1 MIQRNIWRWM
11 ILDINGREKAKR
23 FWIVVGLLGICMFVT
38 AIFCFFHTEKNEAEK
53 RMVEIVNYVKV
64 QCSTYT
70 HYNESSESK
79 SLLRAI
85 ESARQMSTNI
95 DMEVKNRKQLDRKF
109 LKENLQSLWVDGIL
123 VLDEEGK
130 KVCEYSMDEG
140 LMDEMIDYLQKDII
154 MDYTG
159 YKERSYSER
168 IARGDGSRIDIAAC
182 ARKDAPGIV
191 AVYYYTSPRFIRNY
205 TLTIQSLLKG
215 YNTEKDGTIIVADK
229 GKIIASN
236 DEKLLAQDVAD
247 NEIIQKMKKHT
258 DSRHI
263 FHLKNKGTGCYGIM
277 LKQRDYYIYM
287 YLPDKEVFSN
297 LPLSVTGVV
306 FLYLIILSFLWF
318 WIYTTNL
325 AHQKQEQE
333 KDEKYKAELLKSAK
347 KAEAANEAKTEFL
360 QRMSHDIRTPINGIC
375 GMIDVAEHYA
385 DDMEKQT
392 ECRAKIKETSH
403 LLLELVNEVLDM
415 SKLESDEVVL
425 EEISFNL
432 SNISKEVFVVIEQ
445 IAAEQNIRVVW
456 EKKEVTHWNLI
467 GSPGYVKRIMMNI
480 LSNAVKYN
488 KENGYI
494 YISCQEFTSEQD
506 GRVTI
511 EFICRDT
518 GIGMTKDFQKH
529 LFEPFAQEHTGS
541 RTKFSG
547 TGLGM
552 PITKKLIEK
561 MGGTITFESK
571 KGEGTTFVIRIP
583 FKIDQDADQREEQE
597 AISEKSIKDLK
608 ILLVEDNE
616 LNMEIA
622 EFVIQNEGASVTKA
636 WNGQEAVEIFK
647 KSRPDEFDV
656 ILMDIMM
663 PIKNGYEAA
672 KMIRALDRD
681 DAKTV
686 PIIAMTAN
694 AFTEDRLKSKESG
707 MNEHIAKPIDAKLLV
722 KVISEF
728 VENKEEDS

>member
-1 MIQRNIWRWM
+1 M
-11 ILDINGREKAKR
+11 DINGREKAKR

>member
-1 MIQRNIWRWM
+1 M
-11 ILDINGREKAKR
+11 DINGREKAKR
-23 FWIVVGLLGICMFVT
+23 FWIVAGLLGICIFV
-38 AIFCFFHTEKNEAEK
+38 AALFYFFHAEKNEAEK

-95 DMEVKNRKQLDRKF
+95 DMEVKNGKQLDRKF

-159 YKERSYSER
+159 YRERSYSER

-215 YNTEKDGTIIVADK
+215 YNTEKDGTIIIADK
-229 GKIIASN
+229 GKVIASN

-247 NEIIQKMKKHT
+247 NEVIQKMKKHT

-277 LKQRDYYIYM
+277 LKQRDYYIYV

-297 LPLSVTGVV
+297 LPLSVTGVI
-306 FLYLIILSFLWF
+306 FLYLIILSFSCF
-318 WIYTTNL
+318 WVYATDL

-375 GMIDVAEHYA
+375 GMIDVAEYYA

-392 ECRAKIKETSH
+392 ECRAKIKETSY

-415 SKLESDEVVL
+415 SKLESGEVVL
-425 EEISFNL
+425 EEIPFNL
-432 SNISKEVFVVIEQ
+432 NNISKEIFVVIEQ
-445 IAAEQNIRVVW
+445 IATEQNIRIVW
-456 EKKEVTHWNLI
+456 EKEEITHWNLI

-494 YISCQEFTSEQD
+494 YISCQEFTSEQE

-622 EFVIQNEGASVTKA
+622 EFVLQNEDVSVTKA

-663 PIKNGYEAA
+663 PVMNGYEAA
-672 KMIRALDRD
+672 KIIRTLDRD

-707 MNEHIAKPIDAKLLV
+707 MNEHIAKPVDAKLLV
-722 KVISEF
+722 KVISEL
-728 VENKEEDS
+728 VKNKEEDS